1 MEWKVTTQT
10 ILDEDTGIQSLR
22 ITHNLVANIL
32 ATDVVQ
38 FELSFIPLSQ
48 WLSGTNIAGAAIG
61 IDNTSFT
68 NLGED
73 AGRCSLA
80 INTSNNKFW
89 QATLSDAWYKC
100 DTPTPNPPTLGWGTA
115 SNPNKCSHAQNTWG
129 ADNANIESS
138 STNNWVTP
146 ITDID
151 PEDPWCV

>member
-1 MEWKVTTQT
+1 M
-10 ILDEDTGIQSLR
+10 
-22 ITHNLVANIL
+22 

-48 WLSGTNIAGAAIG
+48 WLSGFNIAGSATG
-61 IDNTSFT
+61 IDNTNYT

-100 DTPTPNPPTLGWGTA
+100 DAPSGTPSWGSAAT
-115 SNPNKCSHAQNTWG
+115 PNKCAHAQNTWG

-138 STNNWVTP
+138 STNNWITP
-146 ITDID
+146 FTDND
-151 PEDPWCV
+151 PENPWCS